1 VGDYEVFQGDMMQ
14 DCGGVVKGE
23 AKPVDGVVT
32 AGGKLRHQIFNK
44 ITPILLESNEIKDS
58 NVRLLIQACCL
69 DVVTSLEDVIREY
82 SLDDHKAAPTQK
94 G

>member
-1 VGDYEVFQGDMMQ
+1 MQ

-58 NVRLLIQACCL
+58 NVRLLIQAMSW
-69 DVVTSLEDVIREY
+69 SLKTRR
-82 SLDDHKAAPTQK
+82 LRLLAAFQTGSP
-94 G
+94 GRWGWLNWRLWVGR